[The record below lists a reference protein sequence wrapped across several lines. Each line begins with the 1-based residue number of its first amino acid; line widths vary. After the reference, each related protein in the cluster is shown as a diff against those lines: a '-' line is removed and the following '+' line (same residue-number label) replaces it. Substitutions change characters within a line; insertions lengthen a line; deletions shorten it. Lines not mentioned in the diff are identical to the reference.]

1 MAILGPDNRVT
12 VAEDLLAQRP
22 FSAIVQISV
31 RFPDQAWFTGS
42 GAMIGPDDVLTAG
55 HLIYAE
61 DHGGW
66 AYTAIVAPALS
77 PGHPPFGYLTTENM
91 ISVEGWVAYQD
102 FAWDYAYLD
111 LSDNIGFQT
120 GWFDI
125 ESNAG
130 TGSMVESLGY
140 PEDHGSELMV

>member
-12 VAEDLLAQRP
+12 VPEDLLAQRP
-22 FSAIVQISV
+22 FSAVVQISV
-31 RFPDQAWFTGS
+31 RFPDQTWFTGS

-61 DHGGW
+61 NHGGW
-66 AYTAIVAPALS
+66 ADTVIVAPALS
-77 PGHPPFGYLTTENM
+77 PAGASFGYFTAENI
-91 ISVEGWVAYQD
+91 ISVHGWVTYQD
-102 FAWDYAYLD
+102 FNWDYAYLD

-125 ESNAG
+125 ESKGG

-140 PEDHGSELMV
+140 P